1 MTQDEQYRVIGQTFS
16 NYQVATKQLACLKA
30 KSKEAA
36 EQLDQIAAL
45 LREEKIGHH
54 DVSGG
59 FSIAERPHGP
69 VHYRVPYPSEQE
81 IAEIIKEIEATTAR
95 IKALEQQ
102 LRDLGF
108 RE

>member
-1 MTQDEQYRVIGQTFS
+1 MTRSRLFCVKRKPVITTPAADSQS
-16 NYQVATKQLACLKA
+16 LK
-30 KSKEAA
+30 
-36 EQLDQIAAL
+36 
-45 LREEKIGHH
+45 
-54 DVSGG
+54 
-59 FSIAERPHGP
+59 RPHGP

-81 IAEIIKEIEATTAR
+81 IVEITKEIEATTAR